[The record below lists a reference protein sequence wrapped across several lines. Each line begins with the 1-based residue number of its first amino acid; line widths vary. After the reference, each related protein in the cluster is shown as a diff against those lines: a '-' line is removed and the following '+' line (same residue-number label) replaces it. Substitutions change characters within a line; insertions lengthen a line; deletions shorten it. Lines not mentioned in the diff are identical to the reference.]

1 MRCPCIL
8 RNHVTGI
15 ASPCYLYPMALQRM
29 KSQLLYPEFVQAIE
43 TGDPEALEALREQ
56 LTVEDL
62 AELVDALESPAR
74 AAFLAKTPATEA
86 AEIFQHLDLNVQRE
100 TLEELSSSRVAG
112 ILNEMD
118 ADDRTALL
126 ESLPLQQT
134 KRMMSFLRPRERAEA
149 QKLLEFPEDS
159 VGRLMT
165 PDFLAIRREWTVGRA
180 LDFIRFN
187 GEDKETL
194 NDIYVVDRDGRL
206 LDDIPIR
213 EFLLS
218 PSDRAIAEV
227 MDGHYTALRALDPQ
241 ETAISGFKKYSART
255 ALPVVDEDGLLLG
268 IVTIDDILHLQERE
282 TTEDIQKF
290 GGAAPLDE
298 AYLDVPIW
306 SLLKKRGVWLIVLF
320 FGQMLTASA
329 MSFYEVELA
338 SAVVLALFIPLIIS
352 SGGNSGSQ
360 AATLVIRALALG
372 EVVFA
377 DLWKVLWRELV
388 VGVGLGLVL
397 GVLGLL
403 RVVVWGTA
411 FQAYGEHFWN
421 LGLSVGVAVIC
432 VVAWGNVV
440 GSMLPLALKRMGL
453 DPATSSAPFVATF
466 IDVTGI
472 LIYFNIAMLVM
483 SGRLF

>member
-1 MRCPCIL
+1 
-8 RNHVTGI
+8 
-15 ASPCYLYPMALQRM
+15 MALQKM
-29 KSQLLYPEFVQAIE
+29 KTQLLFPEFVHAIE
-43 TGDPEALEALREQ
+43 VGDSEALEALREQ
-56 LTVEDL
+56 LTTEDL
-62 AELVDALESPAR
+62 AELVDALDNPAR
-74 AAFLAKTPATEA
+74 AVFLAKAPAPEA
-86 AEIFQHLDLNVQRE
+86 AEIFQQLDLNVQRE
-100 TLEELSSSRVAG
+100 TLEALSSSRTAG

-126 ESLPLQQT
+126 ESLPLVQT
-134 KRMMSFLRPRERAEA
+134 KRLLSFLRPRERAEA

-159 VGRLMT
+159 VGRMMT

-180 LDFIRFN
+180 LDFIRYN

-218 PSDRAIAEV
+218 PTDRPIAEV
-227 MDGHYTALRALDPQ
+227 MDGYYTALNALDPQ
-241 ETAISGFKKYSART
+241 ETAILGFKKYSART
-255 ALPVVDEDGLLLG
+255 ALPVVDEDGLLIG
-268 IVTIDDILHLQERE
+268 IVTIDDILHLEEKE
-282 TTEDIQKF
+282 TTEDIQRF
-290 GGAAPLDE
+290 AGAAPLEE
-298 AYLDVPIW
+298 AYLEVPLW

-329 MSFYEVELA
+329 MSFYQVEL
-338 SAVVLALFIPLIIS
+338 SHAVVLAMFIPLIIS

-377 DLWKVLWRELV
+377 DIWRVLRRELM
-388 VGVGLGLVL
+388 VGLGLGLVL
-397 GVLGLL
+397 GTLGLL

-411 FQAYGEHFWN
+411 FQAYGENFWL
-421 LGLSVGVAVIC
+421 LGLSVGVAVIS

-440 GSMLPLALKRMGL
+440 GSMLPLALKRAGL

-483 SGRLF
+483 SGKLL

>member
-1 MRCPCIL
+1 
-8 RNHVTGI
+8 
-15 ASPCYLYPMALQRM
+15 MALR
-29 KSQLLYPEFVQAIE
+29 KLETQLLYPEFVQAVE
-43 TGDPEALEALREQ
+43 TGDAEALEALREH
-56 LTVEDL
+56 LTLEDI
-62 AELVDALESPAR
+62 AELVDELEASGR
-74 AAFLAKTPATEA
+74 ADFLSKIPATEA
-86 AEIFQHLDLNVQRE
+86 AEIFQQLELTAQRE
-100 TLEELSSSRVAG
+100 TLELLSTSRMAG
-112 ILNEMD
+112 IINEMD
-118 ADDRTALL
+118 PDDRTALL
-126 ESLPLQQT
+126 ETLPAHNTKSLL
-134 KRMMSFLRPRERAEA
+134 SFLRPRERAQA

-165 PDFLAIRREWTVGRA
+165 PDFLAIRKEWTVGRS

-194 NDIYVVDRDGRL
+194 NDIYVVDRQGKL

-218 PSDRAIAEV
+218 PGDRSIADV
-227 MDGHYTALRALDPQ
+227 MDGHYTALLATAPQ
-241 ETAISGFKKYSART
+241 EEAIQAFKKYSART

-268 IVTIDDILHLQERE
+268 IVTIDDILHLEEKE

-290 GGAAPLDE
+290 GGAAPLE
-298 AYLDVPIW
+298 ESYLEVSFW
-306 SLLKKRGVWLIVLF
+306 SMLQKRGVWLIVLF

-329 MSFYEVELA
+329 MSYYQLEI
-338 SAVVLALFIPLIIS
+338 SKAVVLALFIPLIIS

-372 EVVFA
+372 EVAFTDV
-377 DLWKVLWRELV
+377 WKVLRRELL
-388 VGVGLGLVL
+388 VGLGMGLIL
-397 GVLGLL
+397 GCIGLL

-411 FQAYGEHFWN
+411 FHSYGDHYLT
-421 LGLSVGVAVIC
+421 LGLAVGVAVIS
-432 VVAWGNVV
+432 VVAWGNIV
-440 GSMLPLALKRMGL
+440 GSMLPLVLKRLGL

-472 LIYFNIAMLVM
+472 VIYFNIALLVM

>member
-1 MRCPCIL
+1 
-8 RNHVTGI
+8 
-15 ASPCYLYPMALQRM
+15 MALQRM
-29 KSQLLYPEFVQAIE
+29 KAQLLYPEFEAAIASA
-43 TGDPEALEALREQ
+43 DAEAFEALREQ
-56 LTVEDL
+56 LTIEDL
-62 AELVDALESPAR
+62 AELVDALDPAMR
-74 AAFLAKTPATEA
+74 TSFFAKVPAVEA
-86 AEIFQHLDLNVQRE
+86 AEIFQNLDLNVQRE
-100 TLEELSSSRVAG
+100 TLDELSSSRVAG
-112 ILNEMD
+112 IVNEMD

-126 ESLPLQQT
+126 ESLPPHQT
-134 KRMMSFLRPRERAEA
+134 KKLLSFLRPRERAAA

-159 VGRLMT
+159 VARLMT

-180 LDFIRFN
+180 LDFIRYN

-194 NDIYVVDRDGRL
+194 NDIYVVDRDGKL

-218 PSDRAIAEV
+218 PSDRPIAEV
-227 MDGHYTALRALDPQ
+227 MDGYYTALNATDPQ
-241 ETAISGFKKYSART
+241 EAAIQGFKKYSART
-255 ALPVVDEDGLLLG
+255 ALPVIDEDGLLIG
-268 IVTIDDILHLQERE
+268 IVTIDDILHLEEKE

-290 GGAAPLDE
+290 GGAAPLE
-298 AYLDVPIW
+298 EGYLEIPLWGLI
-306 SLLKKRGVWLIVLF
+306 KKRALWLIVLF
-320 FGQMLTASA
+320 VGQMLTASA

-338 SAVVLALFIPLIIS
+338 KAVVLALFIPLIIS

-372 EVVFA
+372 EVTFA
-377 DLWKVLWRELV
+377 DVWRVLRRELV
-388 VGVGLGLVL
+388 VGVGLGIVL
-397 GVLGLL
+397 GLLGLL

-411 FQAYGEHFWN
+411 FEAYGEEFWT
-421 LGLSVGVAVIC
+421 LGLSVGIAVIC

-440 GSMLPLALKRMGL
+440 GSMLPLLLRRLGL

-483 SGRLF
+483 SGHLF

>member
-1 MRCPCIL
+1 L
-8 RNHVTGI
+8 
-15 ASPCYLYPMALQRM
+15 
-29 KSQLLYPEFVQAIE
+29 
-43 TGDPEALEALREQ
+43 
-56 LTVEDL
+56 
-62 AELVDALESPAR
+62 
-74 AAFLAKTPATEA
+74 KTPSGNCNGTIRSSCLNWQA
-86 AEIFQHLDLNVQRE
+86 A
-100 TLEELSSSRVAG
+100 AYC
-112 ILNEMD
+112 
-118 ADDRTALL
+118 DRTALL
-126 ESLPLQQT
+126 ESFPQQKT
-134 KRMMSFLRPRERAEA
+134 KQMLSFLRPRERAEA

-159 VGRLMT
+159 VGRMMT

-180 LDFIRFN
+180 LDFIRYN

-218 PSDRAIAEV
+218 PPDRSIVEV
-227 MDGHYTALRALDPQ
+227 MDGHYTALNATDPQ
-241 ETAISGFKKYSART
+241 EAAILGFKKYSART

-268 IVTIDDILHLQERE
+268 IVTIDDILHLEE
-282 TTEDIQKF
+282 KEATEDIQKF

-298 AYLDVPIW
+298 PYLEIPLW

-320 FGQMLTASA
+320 LGQMLTASA

-338 SAVVLALFIPLIIS
+338 KAVVLALFIPLIIS

-377 DLWKVLWRELV
+377 DVWRVLRRELL
-388 VGVGLGLVL
+388 VGLGLGLVL
-397 GVLGLL
+397 GVLGAL

-411 FQAYGEHFWN
+411 FQAYGEQFWT
-421 LGLSVGVAVIC
+421 LGFSVGVAVIS

-440 GSMLPLALKRMGL
+440 GSMLPLILRRLGL

>member
-1 MRCPCIL
+1 
-8 RNHVTGI
+8 
-15 ASPCYLYPMALQRM
+15 MALQRM
-29 KSQLLYPEFVQAIE
+29 KTQLLFPEFEHAIAS
-43 TGDPEALEALREQ
+43 GDPEALEALREQ
-56 LTVEDL
+56 LTVEDF
-62 AELVDALESPAR
+62 AELVDALDSNVR
-74 AAFLAKTPATEA
+74 AAFFAKIPATEA
-86 AEIFQHLDLNVQRE
+86 AEIFQQLDLNVQRE
-100 TLEELSSSRVAG
+100 TLEELSSSRTAG

-126 ESLPLQQT
+126 ESLPLHQT
-134 KRMMSFLRPRERAEA
+134 KRLMSFLRPRERAEA
-149 QKLLEFPEDS
+149 QKLLDFPEDS

-165 PDFLAIRREWTVGRA
+165 PDFLAIRREWTVARA
-180 LDFIRFN
+180 LDYIRFN

-218 PSDRAIAEV
+218 PSDRPITEV
-227 MDGHYTALRALDPQ
+227 MDGHYTALQAFDPQ
-241 ETAISGFKKYSART
+241 ETAIAGFKKYSART
-255 ALPVVDEDGLLLG
+255 ALPVIDEDGLLLG

-290 GGAAPLDE
+290 GGAAPLE
-298 AYLDVPIW
+298 EGYLEIPLWDLV
-306 SLLKKRGVWLIVLF
+306 KKRALWLIVLF
-320 FGQMLTASA
+320 VGQMLTASA

-338 SAVVLALFIPLIIS
+338 KAVVLALFIPLIIS

-372 EVVFA
+372 EVTFA
-377 DLWKVLWRELV
+377 DVWRVLRRELV
-388 VGVGLGLVL
+388 VGVGLGVVL
-397 GVLGLL
+397 GLLGLL

-411 FQAYGEHFWN
+411 FQAYGEQFWT
-421 LGLSVGVAVIC
+421 LGLSVGIAVIC

-440 GSMLPLALKRMGL
+440 GSMLPLILRRFGL

-472 LIYFNIAMLVM
+472 LIYFNIAMLIM
-483 SGRLF
+483 SGGLM